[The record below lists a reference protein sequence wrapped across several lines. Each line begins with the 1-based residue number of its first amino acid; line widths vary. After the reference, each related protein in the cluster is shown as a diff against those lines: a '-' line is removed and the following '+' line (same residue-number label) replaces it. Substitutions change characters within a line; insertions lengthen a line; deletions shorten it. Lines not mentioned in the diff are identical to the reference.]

1 MQSIYVFLKNM
12 AARDLFYRKYNK
24 RAFSIA
30 QKMQKNNHIR
40 YNLCLMDSFLIFF
53 THKYKDKLVI
63 LKNDTLFKS

>member
-1 MQSIYVFLKNM
+1 M

-63 LKNDTLFKS
+63 LKK